1 MEKSRQSSKKAAN
14 TKIKPYIIRDVVLK
28 EFWSQNSHFADFF
41 NGVLFKGKRVLI
53 AEQLTDADTDVSGF
67 VGKNRHGETLKQYR
81 DVVKRGAADA
91 HFFLFGLENQS
102 HINLEMPLRLMIYDG
117 LQYRKEVRLMK
128 KRNREQKILAENDD
142 FLSGL
147 RRQDRLTPIISVVL
161 YYGDVP
167 WDGPTTLKEMMGD
180 IPESL
185 EAYISDYRIHVI
197 SLANTD
203 RYMFQNEEVSRVFS
217 DSRMILKEQYDILK
231 EKSEKQPLTEELIR
245 VVSAMTGRLAMIPAA
260 QEGIGGEDMSGT
272 TTAVKKTPWEKF
284 EDYLKKEAEKKG
296 LEEGRE
302 KGLAEGRDQVYRTLL
317 QLGMLSAE
325 EVERVSKIVK
335 EGDVE
340 KAMDKH
346 PAPQNETRDR

>member
-1 MEKSRQSSKKAAN
+1 MRRERDAVYIKNAMHRKVRKHGVFYTYRVISKK
-14 TKIKPYIIRDVVLK
+14 
-28 EFWSQNSHFADFF
+28 
-41 NGVLFKGKRVLI
+41 
-53 AEQLTDADTDVSGF
+53 
-67 VGKNRHGETLKQYR
+67 
-81 DVVKRGAADA
+81 
-91 HFFLFGLENQS
+91 
-102 HINLEMPLRLMIYDG
+102 
-117 LQYRKEVRLMK
+117 
-128 KRNREQKILAENDD
+128 
-142 FLSGL
+142 
-147 RRQDRLTPIISVVL
+147 
-161 YYGDVP
+161 
-167 WDGPTTLKEMMGD
+167 
-180 IPESL
+180 
-185 EAYISDYRIHVI
+185 
-197 SLANTD
+197 
-203 RYMFQNEEVSRVFS
+203 
-217 DSRMILKEQYDILK
+217 QYDILK

-245 VVSAMTGRLAMIPAA
+245 VVSAMIPAA